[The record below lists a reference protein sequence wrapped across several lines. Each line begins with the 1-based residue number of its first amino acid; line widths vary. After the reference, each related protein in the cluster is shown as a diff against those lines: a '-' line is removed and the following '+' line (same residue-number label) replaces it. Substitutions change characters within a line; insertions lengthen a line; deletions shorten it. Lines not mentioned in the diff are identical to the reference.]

1 MRIALA
7 QINNTVGDLE
17 ANASKILDFS
27 RRAAEEGAELVAF
40 PELADRKSVV

>member
-17 ANASKILDFS
+17 ANSAKILEFA
-27 RRAAEEGAELVAF
+27 RRAQEAGAEVVAF
-40 PELADRKSVV
+40 P